1 MLPGGVTIYLKAIGG
16 EEFSMTGVPDIFK
29 WLVLFFALS
38 VAAWIFPLPG
48 DALESGEILV
58 VANENVAGSTDLA
71 RYYMKK
77 RGIEEKDLI
86 KLRVTGRETISRI
99 DYEKKVAGPIRD
111 RLGQKDRRA
120 RIRCLLIM
128 YGLPLK
134 IDPPMRTKQ
143 ENDRLHVLKE
153 KERDVTERL
162 NKGKKVGVEGGLRN
176 EREEIQSEI
185 KRLKRSDCL
194 ASLDSEISLVF
205 ENNYGLDGWIPNPY
219 FWGFKE
225 KEGLIGRENVLMVSR
240 LDGPSEK
247 IVKRMIDD
255 TLQAEKRGLEG
266 SAYFDARWPDKDVP
280 EDSAYAVYDR
290 SIHLAAGRVKASRR
304 MEVSIEQTNDL
315 FKPGECPHAAL
326 YCGWYSLSNYVDAF
340 TWQPGAVGYHI
351 ASGECVTLRRKNSR
365 AWCKMM
371 LEKGVAATIGPV
383 DEPYVN
389 AFPVPEIFFGFLVD
403 GYLSLAECYMISLP
417 YLSWKMVL
425 IGDPLYKPFKNDTMR
440 KPDKK

>member
-1 MLPGGVTIYLKAIGG
+1 
-16 EEFSMTGVPDIFK
+16 
-29 WLVLFFALS
+29 
-38 VAAWIFPLPG
+38 
-48 DALESGEILV
+48 
-58 VANENVAGSTDLA
+58 
-71 RYYMKK
+71 
-77 RGIEEKDLI
+77 
-86 KLRVTGRETISRI
+86 
-99 DYEKKVAGPIRD
+99 
-111 RLGQKDRRA
+111 
-120 RIRCLLIM
+120 M

-255 TLQAEKRGLEG
+255 TLQAEKGV
-266 SAYFDARWPDKDVP
+266 SKVP
-280 EDSAYAVYDR
+280 LILMPGGRTMTFRRIPRTPFMTGR
-290 SIHLAAGRVKASRR
+290 SI
-304 MEVSIEQTNDL
+304 
-315 FKPGECPHAAL
+315 
-326 YCGWYSLSNYVDAF
+326 
-340 TWQPGAVGYHI
+340 WQPAG
-351 ASGECVTLRRKNSR
+351 SR
-365 AWCKMM
+365 
-371 LEKGVAATIGPV
+371 P
-383 DEPYVN
+383 P
-389 AFPVPEIFFGFLVD
+389 
-403 GYLSLAECYMISLP
+403 
-417 YLSWKMVL
+417 
-425 IGDPLYKPFKNDTMR
+425 
-440 KPDKK
+440 